1 MQGSGKPPMPAPKPR
16 LSASHLAAM
25 ERNPWF
31 TSIPRAQREALLG
44 AAELIHLRRG
54 AMVFRQGDPV
64 HAAGGGFYG
73 LVAGTIKISSLRQD
87 GREAILAVL
96 EPGNWFGEITLL
108 DGSPRTHDATALEPL
123 DLLVVPPE
131 AFAQQ
136 MRDVVFANA
145 IAMMLAARVR
155 MLYGLTEDATLRSLR
170 ARVAHRL
177 LVLARGDATQ
187 SVQLRRTLM
196 LPQEALAMMLGVTR
210 QTLSKEL
217 NALARDEVISLSY
230 GRIELLSVDTL
241 QALVRSG

>member
-1 MQGSGKPPMPAPKPR
+1 MPASKPR
-16 LSASHLAAM
+16 LSAAHRAAV

-31 TSIPRAQREALLG
+31 MSLPRGQRETLL
-44 AAELIHLRRG
+44 AAGELIHVRRG

-73 LVAGTIKISSLRQD
+73 LLAGTIKISSLRRD

-96 EPGNWFGEITLL
+96 EPGNWFGEITLI
-108 DGSPRTHDATALEPL
+108 DGSPRTHDATALEAL

-131 AFAQQ
+131 AFAEQ
-136 MRDVVFANA
+136 MRDVVFAA
-145 IAMMLAARVR
+145 AMAALLAARVR

-187 SVQLRRTLM
+187 SVQLRRELM
-196 LPQEALAMMLGVTR
+196 LSQEALAMMLGVTR

-217 NALARDEVISLSY
+217 NALAATGAVVLGY
-230 GRIELLSVDTL
+230 GRIALASPESL
-241 QALVRSG
+241 QALVSAG

>member
-1 MQGSGKPPMPAPKPR
+1 MAAPKLR
-16 LSASHLAAM
+16 LSAPHRAAM

-31 TSIPRAQREALLG
+31 TSMPRAQREALVG
-44 AAELIHLRRG
+44 AAELIHVRRG

-73 LVAGTIKISSLRQD
+73 LAAGTIKISSLRQD

-96 EPGNWFGEITLL
+96 EPGNWFGEITLI
-108 DGSPRTHDATALEPL
+108 DGSPRTHDATALESL

-131 AFAQQ
+131 AFAHQ

-145 IAMMLAARVR
+145 IAAMLAARVR

-187 SVQLRRTLM
+187 SVHLRRTLM
-196 LPQEALAMMLGVTR
+196 LPQEALAMMLGVSR

-217 NALARDEVISLSY
+217 NALARDQVISLGY
-230 GRIELLSVDTL
+230 GRIDLLSVEAL

>member
-1 MQGSGKPPMPAPKPR
+1 MPAPKLR
-16 LSASHLAAM
+16 LSAPHRAAM

-31 TSIPRAQREALLG
+31 TSMPRAQRDALVG
-44 AAELIHLRRG
+44 AAEVIHLRRG

-73 LVAGTIKISSLRQD
+73 LAAGTIKISSLRQD

-96 EPGNWFGEITLL
+96 EPGNWFGEITLI
-108 DGSPRTHDATALEPL
+108 DGSPRTHDATALESL

-145 IAMMLAARVR
+145 IAAMLAARVR

-187 SVQLRRTLM
+187 SVHLRRTLK

-217 NALARDEVISLSY
+217 NALARDQLISLGY
-230 GRIELLSVDTL
+230 GRIELLSVDAL
-241 QALVRSG
+241 QALVGSG

>member
-1 MQGSGKPPMPAPKPR
+1 MPAPRQR
-16 LSASHLAAM
+16 LSAPHRAAM

-31 TSIPRAQREALLG
+31 RSMPRAQRDALVG
-44 AAELIHLRRG
+44 AADLIHLRRG

-73 LVAGTIKISSLRQD
+73 LAAGTIKISSLRQD

-96 EPGNWFGEITLL
+96 EPGNWFGEITLI
-108 DGSPRTHDATALEPL
+108 DGSPRTHDATALEAL

-145 IAMMLAARVR
+145 IAAMLAARVR

-187 SVQLRRTLM
+187 SAHLRRTLM
-196 LPQEALAMMLGVTR
+196 LPQEALAMMLGITR

-217 NALARDEVISLSY
+217 NALARDAVISLGY
-230 GRIELLSVDTL
+230 GRIDLLSVDAL
-241 QALVRSG
+241 QALVGGG

>member
-1 MQGSGKPPMPAPKPR
+1 MPSSTKPR
-16 LSASHLAAM
+16 LSEQHRAAL

-31 TSIPRAQREALLG
+31 FSLPRAQRDALV
-44 AAELIHLRRG
+44 ASAELIHVRRG

-64 HAAGGGFYG
+64 EAAGGGFYG

-87 GREAILAVL
+87 GREAILAML
-96 EPGNWFGEITLL
+96 EPGIWFGEITLI
-108 DGSPRTHDATALEPL
+108 DGSPRTHDATALEAL

-131 AFAQQ
+131 AFARQ

-145 IAMMLAARVR
+145 MAAMLAARVR

-187 SVQLRRTLM
+187 SVHLRHVVM
-196 LPQEALAMMLGVTR
+196 LSQEALAMMLGVTR

-217 NALARDEVISLSY
+217 NALANEGLVALGY
-230 GRIELLSVDTL
+230 GRIELRSLDAL
-241 QALVRSG
+241 QALVSTG

>member
-1 MQGSGKPPMPAPKPR
+1 
-16 LSASHLAAM
+16 M

-31 TSIPRAQREALLG
+31 TSMPRAQREALVG
-44 AAELIHLRRG
+44 AAELIHVRRG

-73 LVAGTIKISSLRQD
+73 LAAGTIKISSLRQD

-96 EPGNWFGEITLL
+96 EPGNWFGEITLI
-108 DGSPRTHDATALEPL
+108 DGSPRTHDATALESL

-131 AFAQQ
+131 AFAYQ

-145 IAMMLAARVR
+145 IAAMLAARVR

-170 ARVAHRL
+170 ARVAHRI

-187 SVQLRRTLM
+187 SVHLRSTLM
-196 LPQEALAMMLGVTR
+196 LPQEALAMMLGVSR

-217 NALARDEVISLSY
+217 NALARDEVISLGY
-230 GRIELLSVDTL
+230 GRIDLLSVEAL
-241 QALVRSG
+241 QSLVRSG

>member
-1 MQGSGKPPMPAPKPR
+1 
-16 LSASHLAAM
+16 M
-25 ERNPWF
+25 ECNPWF
-31 TSIPRAQREALLG
+31 TSMPRAQREALVG
-44 AAELIHLRRG
+44 AAELIHVRRG

-73 LVAGTIKISSLRQD
+73 LAAGTIKISSLRQD

-96 EPGNWFGEITLL
+96 EPGNWFGEITLI
-108 DGSPRTHDATALEPL
+108 DGSPRTHDATALESL

-131 AFAQQ
+131 AFAHQ

-145 IAMMLAARVR
+145 IAAMLAARVR
-155 MLYGLTEDATLRSLR
+155 MLYGLAEDATLRSLR

-187 SVQLRRTLM
+187 SVHLRRTLM
-196 LPQEALAMMLGVTR
+196 LPQEALAMMLGITR

-217 NALARDEVISLSY
+217 NALARDEVISIGY
-230 GRIELLSVDTL
+230 GRIDLLSVEAL
-241 QALVRSG
+241 QALVRCG

>member
-1 MQGSGKPPMPAPKPR
+1 
-16 LSASHLAAM
+16 M

-31 TSIPRAQREALLG
+31 TSMPRAQREALVG
-44 AAELIHLRRG
+44 AAELIHVRRG

-73 LVAGTIKISSLRQD
+73 LAAGTIKISSLRQD

-96 EPGNWFGEITLL
+96 EPGNWFGEITLI
-108 DGSPRTHDATALEPL
+108 DGSPRTHDATALESL

-131 AFAQQ
+131 AFAHQ

-145 IAMMLAARVR
+145 IAAMLAARVR

-187 SVQLRRTLM
+187 SVHLRRTLM

-217 NALARDEVISLSY
+217 NALARDEVISLGY
-230 GRIELLSVDTL
+230 GRIDLLSVEAL

>member
-1 MQGSGKPPMPAPKPR
+1 
-16 LSASHLAAM
+16 M

-31 TSIPRAQREALLG
+31 TSMPRAQREALVG
-44 AAELIHLRRG
+44 AAELIHVRRG

-73 LVAGTIKISSLRQD
+73 LAAGTIKISSLRQD

-96 EPGNWFGEITLL
+96 EPGNWFGEITLI
-108 DGSPRTHDATALEPL
+108 DGSPRTHDATALESL

-131 AFAQQ
+131 AFAHQ

-145 IAMMLAARVR
+145 IAAMLAARVR

-187 SVQLRRTLM
+187 SVHLRRTLM
-196 LPQEALAMMLGVTR
+196 LPQEALAMMLGVSR

-217 NALARDEVISLSY
+217 NALARDQVISLGY
-230 GRIELLSVDTL
+230 GRIDLLSVEAL

>member
-1 MQGSGKPPMPAPKPR
+1 MAAPKLR
-16 LSASHLAAM
+16 LSAPHRAAM

-31 TSIPRAQREALLG
+31 TSMPRAQREALVG
-44 AAELIHLRRG
+44 AAELIHVRRG

-73 LVAGTIKISSLRQD
+73 LAAGTIKISSLRQD

-96 EPGNWFGEITLL
+96 EPGNWFGEITLI
-108 DGSPRTHDATALEPL
+108 DGSPRTHDATALESL

-131 AFAQQ
+131 AFAHQ

-145 IAMMLAARVR
+145 IAAMLAARVR

-187 SVQLRRTLM
+187 SVDLRRTLM
-196 LPQEALAMMLGVTR
+196 LPQEALAMMLGVSR

-217 NALARDEVISLSY
+217 NALARSKVISLGY
-230 GRIELLSVDTL
+230 GRIDLLSVEAL

>member
-1 MQGSGKPPMPAPKPR
+1 
-16 LSASHLAAM
+16 M

-31 TSIPRAQREALLG
+31 TSMPRAQREALLG
-44 AAELIHLRRG
+44 AGELIHVRRG
-54 AMVFRQGDPV
+54 AMVFRQGDPI

-73 LVAGTIKISSLRQD
+73 LLAGTIKISSLRQD

-96 EPGNWFGEITLL
+96 EPGNWFGEITLI
-108 DGSPRTHDATALEPL
+108 DGSPRTHDATALEAL
-123 DLLVVPPE
+123 DLLVVPPA

-145 IAMMLAARVR
+145 VAAMLAARVR

-217 NALARDEVISLSY
+217 NTLAGEGVLALGY
-230 GRIELLSVDTL
+230 GRIELRSIDAL
-241 QALVRSG
+241 QALASTG

>member
-1 MQGSGKPPMPAPKPR
+1 MPAPKLR
-16 LSASHLAAM
+16 LSAPHRTAM
-25 ERNPWF
+25 EGNPWF
-31 TSIPRAQREALLG
+31 TSMPRAQRDALVG

-96 EPGNWFGEITLL
+96 EPGNWFGEITLI
-108 DGSPRTHDATALEPL
+108 DGSPRTHDATALEAL

-136 MRDVVFANA
+136 MHDVVFANA
-145 IAMMLAARVR
+145 MAAMLAARVR

-187 SVQLRRTLM
+187 SVHLRRTLM

-217 NALARDEVISLSY
+217 NALARDKLISLSY
-230 GRIELLSVDTL
+230 GRIELRSVDAL
-241 QALVRSG
+241 QALVGSG

>member
-1 MQGSGKPPMPAPKPR
+1 MAAPKLR
-16 LSASHLAAM
+16 LSAPHRAAM
-25 ERNPWF
+25 DRNPWF
-31 TSIPRAQREALLG
+31 TSMPRAQRDALVG
-44 AAELIHLRRG
+44 AAEVIHLRRG

-73 LVAGTIKISSLRQD
+73 LAAGTIKISSLRQD

-96 EPGNWFGEITLL
+96 EPGNWFGEITLI
-108 DGSPRTHDATALEPL
+108 DGSPRTHDATALESL

-145 IAMMLAARVR
+145 IAAMLAARVR

-187 SVQLRRTLM
+187 SVHLRRTLK

-217 NALARDEVISLSY
+217 NALARDAVISLGY
-230 GRIELLSVDTL
+230 GRIDLLSVDAL
-241 QALVRSG
+241 HALVGGG